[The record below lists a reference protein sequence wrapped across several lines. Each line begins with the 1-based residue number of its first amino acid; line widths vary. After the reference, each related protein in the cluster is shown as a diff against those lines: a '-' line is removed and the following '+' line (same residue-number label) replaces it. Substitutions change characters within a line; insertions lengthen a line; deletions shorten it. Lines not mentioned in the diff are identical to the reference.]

1 MASKRERPGASRP
14 GASRPGA
21 ALRPGASSGRDAR
34 AKRRTRPAPRRSRS
48 SFSASREWAVY
59 QLLDPLLPTGGFAHS
74 QGLEAAARSGL
85 VAGGDE
91 RPSALAAD
99 DGWDVEAFATE
110 AMRNAAATA
119 APFVEAARRAFEG
132 LARRDEEEDKEEEE
146 EAAEGVEDRGRSK
159 EERDSS
165 RRKQHVKLD
174 DDASV
179 DRESAA
185 AAASAFSSL
194 DAKMGAL
201 LAGNHVASRASAAT
215 GAALL
220 RAFLAAHGSGEYYN
234 TPGPDGNRTSDLG
247 NGAPPPAP
255 PLGGAP
261 LVAPEATLA
270 LRDVKRGPGP
280 PAPSERAPRETPR
293 PVREEGSET
302 LPPKPVVLRARR
314 PRLHVAVVFGA
325 VAGALGVDAER
336 AARLFA
342 YVVLRDVLSAATRL
356 NLVGPLEAAEALRR
370 CQAAGERLFARA
382 LAEARRDAEAAVRA
396 GADPLEGIVRRAA
409 CAAPLADIAQG
420 GHDALESRLFSS

>member
-1 MASKRERPGASRP
+1 MASKRERPGAS
-14 GASRPGA
+14 
-21 ALRPGASSGRDAR
+21 LAR
-34 AKRRTRPAPRRSRS
+34 AKRRTRTAPRSARS

-110 AMRNAAATA
+110 ATRNAAATA

-132 LARRDEEEDKEEEE
+132 LARRDEEEEEEEEE
-146 EAAEGVEDRGRSK
+146 EAEEAEGVEDRRRSK
-159 EERDSS
+159 DSS
-165 RRKQHVKLD
+165 RRKQKQHVKLD

-220 RAFLAAHGSGEYYN
+220 RAFLAAHGSGDYYH

-302 LPPKPVVLRARR
+302 LPPKPDVLRARR

>member
-1 MASKRERPGASRP
+1 MASKRERPGAS
-14 GASRPGA
+14 
-21 ALRPGASSGRDAR
+21 SGGDAR
-34 AKRRTRPAPRRSRS
+34 AKRRTRTAPRSARS

-132 LARRDEEEDKEEEE
+132 LARRDEEEEEEEEEE
-146 EAAEGVEDRGRSK
+146 EAEEKAEGVEDRRRSK

-165 RRKQHVKLD
+165 RRTHVKLD

-179 DRESAA
+179 DRESAS

-220 RAFLAAHGSGEYYN
+220 RAFLAAHGSGERRA
-234 TPGPDGNRTSDLG
+234 PGPDRNRTSDLENDRAG
-247 NGAPPPAP
+247 PGRAGAPPPVP

-270 LRDVKRGPGP
+270 LRRLKRGD
-280 PAPSERAPRETPR
+280 APRSELAPRRETPR

-302 LPPKPVVLRARR
+302 LNPTPKPVVLRARR

-325 VAGALGVDAER
+325 VVGALGVDAER

-370 CQAAGERLFARA
+370 RQAAGERLFARA

>member
-1 MASKRERPGASRP
+1 MSTAPLRWRDDAEA
-14 GASRPGA
+14 GA
-21 ALRPGASSGRDAR
+21 ASS
-34 AKRRTRPAPRRSRS
+34 S
-48 SFSASREWAVY
+48 SSADV
-59 QLLDPLLPTGGFAHS
+59 
-74 QGLEAAARSGL
+74 AAAPLPASD
-85 VAGGDE
+85 A
-91 RPSALAAD
+91 ATLAAIASVD
-99 DGWDVEAFATE
+99 AACFPNEKGSWAEAFRAS
-110 AMRNAAATA
+110 AR
-119 APFVEAARRAFEG
+119 ARRATKIV
-132 LARRDEEEDKEEEE
+132 LALEEDKEEEE

-220 RAFLAAHGSGEYYN
+220 RAFLAAHGSGEYYH

-261 LVAPEATLA
+261 LVAREATLA
-270 LRDVKRGPGP
+270 LRDVKRGP

-302 LPPKPVVLRARR
+302 LHPKPVVLRARR

>member
-1 MASKRERPGASRP
+1 M
-14 GASRPGA
+14 
-21 ALRPGASSGRDAR
+21 
-34 AKRRTRPAPRRSRS
+34 
-48 SFSASREWAVY
+48 Y

-110 AMRNAAATA
+110 ATRNAAATA

-132 LARRDEEEDKEEEE
+132 LARRDQEEEE
-146 EAAEGVEDRGRSK
+146 EEKEDEEEAEGVEDRGKRSK

-165 RRKQHVKLD
+165 RRKQRVKLD

-179 DRESAA
+179 DRESAAA

-220 RAFLAAHGSGEYYN
+220 RAFLAAHGSGEYDH

-270 LRDVKRGPGP
+270 LRDVKRGP

-302 LPPKPVVLRARR
+302 LHPKPVVLRARR

>member
-1 MASKRERPGASRP
+1 MASKRSRP
-14 GASRPGA
+14 GAS
-21 ALRPGASSGRDAR
+21 GASSGRDAR
-34 AKRRTRPAPRRSRS
+34 AKRRPRPPAPRRSRS

-110 AMRNAAATA
+110 ATRNAAATA

-132 LARRDEEEDKEEEE
+132 LARKDDDEEEE
-146 EAAEGVEDRGRSK
+146 EEEEEEAAAEGVEDRGRRSK

-185 AAASAFSSL
+185 AAASACSSL

-220 RAFLAAHGSGEYYN
+220 RAFLAAHGSGDYYH

-302 LPPKPVVLRARR
+302 LPPKPDVLRARR

-325 VAGALGVDAER
+325 VVGALGVDAER

>member
-1 MASKRERPGASRP
+1 MASKRERPGAS
-14 GASRPGA
+14 
-21 ALRPGASSGRDAR
+21 GASSGRDAR
-34 AKRRTRPAPRRSRS
+34 AKRRRRPAPRRSRS

-110 AMRNAAATA
+110 ATRNAAATA

-132 LARRDEEEDKEEEE
+132 LARRDQEEEE
-146 EAAEGVEDRGRSK
+146 EEKEDEEEAEGVEDRGKRSK
-159 EERDSS
+159 EERDAS
-165 RRKQHVKLD
+165 RRKQRVKLD

-185 AAASAFSSL
+185 AAASALSSL

-220 RAFLAAHGSGEYYN
+220 RAFLAAHGSGEYDH

-270 LRDVKRGPGP
+270 LRDVKRGP

-302 LPPKPVVLRARR
+302 LHPKPVVLRARR

>member
-1 MASKRERPGASRP
+1 MASKRERPGAS
-14 GASRPGA
+14 GAW
-21 ALRPGASSGRDAR
+21 SGRDAR
-34 AKRRTRPAPRRSRS
+34 AKRRRRPAPRRSRS

-110 AMRNAAATA
+110 ATRNAAATA

-132 LARRDEEEDKEEEE
+132 LARRDQEEEGEEEE
-146 EAAEGVEDRGRSK
+146 EEEEAEGVEDRGKRSK

-165 RRKQHVKLD
+165 RRKQRVKLD

-179 DRESAA
+179 DRESAAA

-220 RAFLAAHGSGEYYN
+220 RAFLAAHGSGEYDH

-270 LRDVKRGPGP
+270 LRDVKRGP

-302 LPPKPVVLRARR
+302 LHPKPVVLRARR

>member
-21 ALRPGASSGRDAR
+21 SSGRDAR
-34 AKRRTRPAPRRSRS
+34 AKRRPRPASRRSRS

-132 LARRDEEEDKEEEE
+132 LARRDQEEEE
-146 EAAEGVEDRGRSK
+146 EEEEEEEAEGVEDRGRSK

-165 RRKQHVKLD
+165 RRKQRVKLD

-220 RAFLAAHGSGEYYN
+220 RAFLAAHGSGDYYH

-261 LVAPEATLA
+261 LVAREATLA
-270 LRDVKRGPGP
+270 LRDVKRGP

-302 LPPKPVVLRARR
+302 LHPKPVVLRARR

>member
-1 MASKRERPGASRP
+1 MASKRERPGAS
-14 GASRPGA
+14 
-21 ALRPGASSGRDAR
+21 GASSGRDAR
-34 AKRRTRPAPRRSRS
+34 AKRRRRPAPRRSRS

-110 AMRNAAATA
+110 ATRNAAATA

-132 LARRDEEEDKEEEE
+132 LARRDQEEEE
-146 EAAEGVEDRGRSK
+146 EEKEDEEEAEGVEDRGKRSK

-165 RRKQHVKLD
+165 RRKQRVKLD

-179 DRESAA
+179 DRESAAA

-220 RAFLAAHGSGEYYN
+220 RAFLAAHGSGEYDH

-270 LRDVKRGPGP
+270 LRDVKRGP

-302 LPPKPVVLRARR
+302 LHPKPVVLRARR